1 MRLRNEIIMKNKFI
15 SNLFWGSWSKDI
27 HSIKEQKKIIY
38 DLGNLDMIVDFNNK
52 SAYLVNGKNIMI
64 HTTLNKCT
72 CDNFKKRRLPCEH
85 IYYLASRLNLPFGL
99 NGTTCDDFVLVLI
112 LQNVDYHVSTFIT

>member
-1 MRLRNEIIMKNKFI
+1 
-15 SNLFWGSWSKDI
+15 
-27 HSIKEQKKIIY
+27 
-38 DLGNLDMIVDFNNK
+38 MIVDFNNK

-99 NGTTCDDFVLVLI
+99 NETTCDDF
-112 LQNVDYHVSTFIT
+112 NYDYYEKYISDNFLPPNA